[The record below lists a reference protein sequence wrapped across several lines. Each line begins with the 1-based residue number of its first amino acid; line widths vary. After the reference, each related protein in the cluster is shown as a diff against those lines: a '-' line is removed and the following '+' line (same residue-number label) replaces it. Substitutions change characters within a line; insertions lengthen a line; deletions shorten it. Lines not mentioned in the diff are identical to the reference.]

1 MKKIVIPVVLLFGLL
16 LAATIGAS
24 TVAATQ
30 PEWTT
35 KQDAL
40 VITPPEEPPA
50 HTAGGDGVIRAEI
63 NVPLIAIL
71 KSPAIQPLGVPPD

>member
-24 TVAATQ
+24 TVAATK

-35 KQDAL
+35 KQDAV
-40 VITPPEEPPA
+40 VITPPTEAPPSHAAEAGTIKA
-50 HTAGGDGVIRAEI
+50 HV
-63 NVPLIAIL
+63 NVPERAIDR
-71 KSPAIQPLGVPPD
+71 SPALQYEVNPD

>member
-16 LAATIGAS
+16 LVSTIGVSIAAAQNPDW
-24 TVAATQ
+24 TV
-30 PEWTT
+30 
-35 KQDAL
+35 KQDAV

-50 HTAGGDGVIRAEI
+50 HTAGGNGVVRAEI

-71 KSPAIQPLGVPPD
+71 KSPAIQALGVPPE

>member
-1 MKKIVIPVVLLFGLL
+1 MKKIVIPVVLLFGLF

-24 TVAATQ
+24 TVAATK

-35 KQDAL
+35 KQDAA

-50 HTAGGDGVIRAEI
+50 HTAGGDGMVRAEVF
-63 NVPLIAIL
+63 VPERAIDM
-71 KSPAIQPLGVPPD
+71 SPALQVLVGPD